1 MEGIYSVEVETDSSM
16 FRMDEA
22 ILTVKDGKMTAHVT
36 MAGQGFIKLF
46 MGTGEEA
53 ETADESLISNYIDNG
68 ADEPYSFDIEISE
81 IGKEIECTGF
91 SKKKETWYD
100 HKIIFLSN
108 SLISTAEVT
117 MEGGSGKASIESPAE
132 ISFNNGVYYA
142 TIVWSSS
149 NYDYMLVD
157 GEKYIPVSSSGN
169 STFIIPV
176 LSWDEGFEVVG
187 DTIAMSEPHEI
198 TYTLTFK
205 SGLEIEN

>member
-1 MEGIYSVEVETDSSM
+1 MDGTYSIEVETDSSM

-22 ILTVKDGKMTAHVT
+22 LLTVKDGKMTAHVT

-46 MGTGEEA
+46 MGIGEEA
-53 ETADESLISNYIDNG
+53 EAADESLISNYIENG

-100 HKIIFLSN
+100 HKIIFLPESM
-108 SLISTAEVT
+108 ISTSEVT

-132 ISFNNGVYYA
+132 VVFNDGIYYA
-142 TIVWSSS
+142 TIVWSSP
-149 NYDYMLVD
+149 NYDYMIVD
-157 GEKYIPVSSSGN
+157 GKEYLPVNSEGN
-169 STFIIPV
+169 STFLIPV
-176 LSWDEGFEVVG
+176 LAWDEGFEVIG

-205 SGLEIEN
+205 SGLQIER